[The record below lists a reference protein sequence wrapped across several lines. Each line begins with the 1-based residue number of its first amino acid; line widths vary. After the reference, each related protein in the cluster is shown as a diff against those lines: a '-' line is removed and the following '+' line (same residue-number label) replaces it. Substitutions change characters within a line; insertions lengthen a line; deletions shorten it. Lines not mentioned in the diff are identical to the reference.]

1 MKKRMTKKLQDML
14 AVFEAEY
21 ARCLNGKGTSTILVH
36 TYKIFEEKGFLPVLK
51 EKEIEVK
58 KKLFPARY

>member
-51 EKEIEVK
+51 EKRSK
-58 KKLFPARY
+58 